1 VREHTYFTYILAA
14 APRGPTYTGVTNDLR
29 RRVEEHRSGRGS
41 KHTAKYSI
49 WRLVYFEIHDDIE
62 MAILREKRI
71 KRWLVPWKHE
81 LIEKLNPNWEDLSL
95 ENMDF

>member
-1 VREHTYFTYILAA
+1 MREHTYFTYILAA
-14 APRGPTYTGVTNDLR
+14 APRGPTYVGVTNDLR

-62 MAILREKRI
+62 LAILREKRI

-81 LIEKLNPNWEDLSL
+81 LIEKLNPNWEDLIL

>member
-1 VREHTYFTYILAA
+1 MRDHTYFTYILAT

-29 RRVEEHRSGRGS
+29 RRIEEHRSGKGS
-41 KHTAKYSI
+41 KYAKRHNI

-62 MAILREKRI
+62 LAILREKRI

>member
-14 APRGPTYTGVTNDLR
+14 APRGPTYVGVTNDLR

-62 MAILREKRI
+62 LAILREKRI

-81 LIEKLNPNWEDLSL
+81 LIEKLNPNWEDLIL